1 MRATQKILLI
11 AASILTACQPAS
23 DRPPGLATLEMTTWS
38 VAAIDPRTG
47 DVGVA
52 SASCVPSYADALAAL
67 VPGKGAGAT
76 QASFDIR
83 NRNVVYR
90 AIQEGL
96 TAEQVIARVTAP
108 ANDTS
113 INRRQYGVVTL
124 NNGQVHVAGFTAPVR
139 LGMAVPDDG
148 STPRWA
154 GVRADAQYGVTVQ
167 GNTLASEDVVAKGL
181 EAFRW
186 QDPTGFNTL
195 PDRLMRALEAGAVWG
210 GDVRCNTANTR
221 QTAAMAFI
229 VAARGT
235 DAPYATDSIGFSDQ
249 GTAKAPWL
257 AISVRGERGGDNP
270 LLELR
275 LRYDRWRR
283 GATTTGTTG
292 RGW

>member
-1 MRATQKILLI
+1 MRAFPTSLI
-11 AASILTACQPAS
+11 ATAALAAACQRAPEPSPA
-23 DRPPGLATLEMTTWS
+23 LARLDMTTWS
-38 VAAIDPRTG
+38 VAAIDPKTG

-52 SASCVPSYADALAAL
+52 SASCVPSFADALAAL

-76 QASFDIR
+76 QAAFDVK
-83 NRNVVYR
+83 NRNVVYQ

-96 TAEQVIARVTAP
+96 TAEQVIARVTDP
-108 ANDTS
+108 SNDTA
-113 INRRQYGVVTL
+113 IARRQYGVVTL
-124 NNGQVHVAGFTAPVR
+124 NRGQVHVAGFTAPPR
-139 LGMAVPDDG
+139 LGMAVPEDG

-167 GNTLASEDVVAKGL
+167 GNTLAGEDVVAKGL
-181 EAFRW
+181 DAFRW

-195 PDRLMRALEAGAVWG
+195 PDRLMRAVEAGSVFG
-210 GDVRCNTANTR
+210 GDVRCNSANTR

-229 VAARGT
+229 VAARGS
-235 DAPYATDSIGFSDQ
+235 DAPYATDSIGRSDQ

-257 AISVRGERGGDNP
+257 AISVRGQRGGDNP

-283 GATTTGTTG
+283 GTQVEGA
-292 RGW
+292 R